1 MICKGTNF
9 FNNFMQISEKI
20 IKTVAKCYN
29 TKKIGII
36 HSCMMPIK
44 RSNIN
49 GAARAP
55 RNYFSNFFTITVAL

>member
-1 MICKGTNF
+1 MICKGTNY

-20 IKTVAKCYN
+20 IKSVANCYK

-36 HSCMMPIK
+36 QSCMTPIK

-49 GAARAP
+49 GSA
-55 RNYFSNFFTITVAL
+55 